1 MKGTAFRKRSFIRSL
16 GILLFLF
23 IQGNQLYAQ
32 TSIQIE
38 GTIRDTETKEVL
50 VGVTI
55 RFLNSNIATSTDEQG
70 KFSIE
75 VPKSGTLTF
84 SLLGYQN
91 QRVAVDESK
100 SIDVEL
106 LKQGED
112 IDEVVVVAYG
122 QQKC

>member
-122 QQKC
+122 QVKS